1 MKANWE
7 LNVAALYE
15 RRHSAA
21 LARRADQ
28 SRRSQTKAE
37 ASERRL
43 AASPPASQRE
53 RPRHPTSLRHVPVY
67 STYNTYNH
75 FNDFNSFSLPWT
87 ADCGLSRRAAA
98 WEGWDERDEDEEDQL
113 PARCDRSAGGMTA
126 RNRIRDNYY
135 GAEAAC
141 SCAVKLFV
149 PLFTQSTVPLAVGF
163 GVAGKLS
170 QPITISLPLLRER

>member
-1 MKANWE
+1 MS
-7 LNVAALYE
+7 VAIPPRLPAE
-15 RRHSAA
+15 PTSRVE
-21 LARRADQ
+21 ARR
-28 SRRSQTKAE
+28 RRKLL
-37 ASERRL
+37 SEGWRR
-43 AASPPASQRE
+43 P
-53 RPRHPTSLRHVPVY
+53 RPRHSGSAPGTRRLSATFPCTVLTTLTIISMILILFRSLGLR
-67 STYNTYNH
+67 
-75 FNDFNSFSLPWT
+75 T
-87 ADCGLSRRAAA
+87 ADSR
-98 WEGWDERDEDEEDQL
+98 G
-113 PARCDRSAGGMTA
+113 ARRHGKDGTNGTRTRKINCLHDAIEALGGMTA